1 VADHD
6 LPRAPPRL
14 ARRSYAQR
22 KPRYGLTLDSEPLT
36 ALGDYVRERVGT
48 IRGAG
53 TAAKLLQ
60 GALAPTTYGQYGR
73 LFADFAEYCE
83 LEGVSA
89 LPADRWTVVCYVGH
103 IADLGTW
110 AAGSLQPI
118 FSAIN
123 EAHRSLDLEP
133 PAVGSYFLK
142 RVRQGL
148 QRAQVALP
156 GGTRDSRVPLPAE
169 AVIAVIADGE
179 VASEH
184 ELERLRGSA
193 AIALT
198 SIFAGRQDSAVHL
211 RTQDFGFD
219 QQFIWLRLTEKGKKH
234 HVVRRIVRLPLSQ
247 RAVAGHPSALPRVA
261 ALLRRYCDARTAAVG
276 GGEVPE
282 FLFQLPGESRPTTR
296 HMEGWLA
303 AALQRLQVTAPE
315 GFAYQGHSLRSMGAS
330 SMAAIG
336 VDRHL
341 LNWLGGWARGS
352 STVEVHYIDPTV
364 LPSPAAYQLY
374 GWALTRQFEADA
386 GVVCRA
392 EVLPDPLLEV

>member
-1 VADHD
+1 MADHD

-60 GALAPTTYGQYGR
+60 GALAPTTYGQY
-73 LFADFAEYCE
+73 
-83 LEGVSA
+83 
-89 LPADRWTVVCYVGH
+89 
-103 IADLGTW
+103 
-110 AAGSLQPI
+110 
-118 FSAIN
+118 
-123 EAHRSLDLEP
+123 
-133 PAVGSYFLK
+133 
-142 RVRQGL
+142 
-148 QRAQVALP
+148 
-156 GGTRDSRVPLPAE
+156 
-169 AVIAVIADGE
+169 E

>member
-1 VADHD
+1 
-6 LPRAPPRL
+6 
-14 ARRSYAQR
+14 
-22 KPRYGLTLDSEPLT
+22 
-36 ALGDYVRERVGT
+36 VRERVGS
-48 IRGAG
+48 ISGAS
-53 TAAKLLQ
+53 TAARLLQ

-73 LFADFAEYCE
+73 LFAEFAEYCE
-83 LEGVSA
+83 VQGVSA
-89 LPADRWTVVCYVGH
+89 LPADSWTVVCYVGH

-123 EAHRSLDLEP
+123 DAHRSLELEP
-133 PAVGSYFLK
+133 PAVGGYFLR

-156 GGTRDSRVPLPAE
+156 GGTRDSRVPLPAS

-179 VASEH
+179 AAADH
-184 ELERLRGSA
+184 ELARLRSDA

-198 SIFAGRQDSAVHL
+198 SLFAGRQDSAVHL
-211 RTQDFGFD
+211 RTRDFGVD
-219 QQFIWLRLTEKGKKH
+219 EQFVWLRLTEKGKKH
-234 HVVRRIVRLPLSQ
+234 HVVRRVVRLPLSQ
-247 RAVAGHPSALPRVA
+247 QPTAGHSSALPRVA
-261 ALLRRYCDARTAAVG
+261 ALLQRYCDARARCVRALLSG
-276 GGEVPE
+276 DVPE

-303 AALQRLQVTAPE
+303 AALQRVHVSAPE

-341 LNWLGGWARGS
+341 LVWLGGWARGS

-364 LPSPAAYQLY
+364 LPSPAAYQLF
-374 GWALTRQFEADA
+374 GWALTRQYEADA
-386 GVVCRA
+386 GIVCRA
-392 EVLPDPLLEV
+392 EVLPDPMLEM